1 MGISH
6 RREHNFNIYSMKKDI
21 FNYFTTD
28 NISGKKCTEK
38 WLSKN
43 NLELFNQIIDWCD
56 RNSLKDLEFKRKVF
70 HYVTDSTQIPVC
82 LNCSKEVKYRRLRDG
97 YQPYCSSLCQNSC
110 SIAKDNWLQSW
121 KKGNSNN
128 EHIISRNKTVLEK
141 YSNLEEYNKH
151 IQNSIKET
159 CLEKYGVE
167 YATQTDFYKEKRK
180 KTLKEKYGSETYNN
194 PNKTKETRISNGT
207 QINDDFIKNFLSY
220 KKIATNRTMT
230 MYRNNIQFINPN
242 NLKRGIKSYHLDH
255 KFSLKQGYLLGL
267 PIEVITHP
275 VNLEM
280 IHYKDNLIKQDNCS
294 ITIQIL
300 LDNILKFED
309 DLYFTNNEL
318 MEKYKSVKEVS
329 KQLLK
334 NYTT

>member
-1 MGISH
+1 MNLF
-6 RREHNFNIYSMKKDI
+6 E
-21 FNYFTTD
+21 YFTTD

-70 HYVTDSTQIPVC
+70 HYVTDSTEIPVC
-82 LNCSKEVKYRRLRDG
+82 LNCSREVKYRRLRDG

-128 EHIISRNKTVLEK
+128 EHIVSRNKTVLEK
-141 YSNLEEYNKH
+141 YGNIEEYNKH

-180 KTLKEKYGSETYNN
+180 ETLLEKYGSEKYNN
-194 PNKTKETRISNGT
+194 SDKTRNTRIKNGT
-207 QINDDFIKNFLSY
+207 QINDEIIDGFIDDHHRSHFL
-220 KKIATNRTMT
+220 
-230 MYRNNIQFINPN
+230 
-242 NLKRGIKSYHLDH
+242 KSYLEEVGRA
-255 KFSLKQGYLLGL
+255 KRSSAKLAGYFVWSLTDNFEWAEGFKQRFGL
-267 PIEVITHP
+267 
-275 VNLEM
+275 
-280 IHYKDNLIKQDNCS
+280 IHMD
-294 ITIQIL
+294 
-300 LDNILKFED
+300 
-309 DLYFTNNEL
+309 
-318 MEKYKSVKEVS
+318 
-329 KQLLK
+329 
-334 NYTT
+334 YTTQKRTVKNSGWWYKTFLEEQ

>member
-1 MGISH
+1 
-6 RREHNFNIYSMKKDI
+6 MKKDI
-21 FNYFTTD
+21 FIYFTTD

-43 NLELFNQIIDWCD
+43 NLELFNQIIDCCD

-70 HYVTDSTQIPVC
+70 HYVTDSAEIPVC
-82 LNCSKEVKYRRLRDG
+82 LNCSKEVKYRSLNLG

-141 YSNLEEYNKH
+141 YSNLEEYNRH

-180 KTLKEKYGSETYNN
+180 KTLKDKYGSETYNN

-275 VNLEM
+275 ANLEM

-294 ITIQIL
+294 ITIQSL

-318 MEKYKSVKEVS
+318 MEKYKYIKEVS

>member
-1 MGISH
+1 
-6 RREHNFNIYSMKKDI
+6 MKKDI
-21 FNYFTTD
+21 FIYFTTD

-70 HYVTDSTQIPVC
+70 HYVTDSAEIPVC
-82 LNCSKEVKYRRLRDG
+82 LNCSKEVKYRSLNLG

-141 YSNLEEYNKH
+141 YSNLEEYNRH

-294 ITIQIL
+294 ITIQSL

-318 MEKYKSVKEVS
+318 MEKYKYIKEVS

>member
-1 MGISH
+1 MNLF
-6 RREHNFNIYSMKKDI
+6 E
-21 FNYFTTD
+21 YFTTD

-70 HYVTDSTQIPVC
+70 HYVTDSTEIPVC
-82 LNCSKEVKYRRLRDG
+82 LNCSREVKYRRLRDG

-128 EHIISRNKTVLEK
+128 EHIVSRNKTVLEK
-141 YSNLEEYNKH
+141 YGNIEEYNKH

-180 KTLKEKYGSETYNN
+180 ETLLEKYGSEKYNN
-194 PNKTKETRISNGT
+194 SDKTRNTRIKNGT
-207 QINDDFIKNFLSY
+207 QINDEIIDGFLEY
-220 KKIATNRTMT
+220 KKVVINRTIT
-230 MYRNNIQFINPN
+230 IYRNNQHIINPE
-242 NLKRGIKSYHLDH
+242 NLKRSKKSHHIDHL
-255 KFSLKQGYLLGL
+255 FSIKQGFLINL
-267 PIEVITHP
+267 PVEVISHP
-275 VNLEM
+275 CNLHM
-280 IHYKDNLIKQDNCS
+280 IYYKENLVKQDNCW
-294 ITIQIL
+294 ITLSEL
-300 LDNILKFED
+300 LEKIISYEIELNFTHNHLK
-309 DLYFTNNEL
+309 N
-318 MEKYKSVKEVS
+318 KYSKIKEIS
-329 KQLLK
+329 ECLLK
-334 NYTT
+334 EIK

>member
-1 MGISH
+1 
-6 RREHNFNIYSMKKDI
+6 MKEDL

-70 HYVTDSTQIPVC
+70 HYVADSTEIPVC
-82 LNCSKEVKYRRLRDG
+82 LNCNKEVKYKRLRDG

-110 SIAKDNWLQSW
+110 SIAKDKWLQSW

-128 EHIISRNKTVLEK
+128 EHVINRSKTILIKYGDLETYTKHANSRKVE
-141 YSNLEEYNKH
+141 S
-151 IQNSIKET
+151 

-167 YATQTDFYKEKRK
+167 YITQTEYYKEKRK
-180 KTLKEKYGSETYNN
+180 NILKEKYGSETYNN
-194 PNKTKETRISNGT
+194 PIKTKNTRINNGT
-207 QINDDFIKNFLSY
+207 QIGDDDIHKLKFY
-220 KKIATNRTMT
+220 KKVAINKTIT

-242 NLKRGIKSYHLDH
+242 NLKRGIKSYHIDH

-280 IHYKDNLIKQDNCS
+280 IYYKDNLVKQDTCS
-294 ITIQIL
+294 ISIEEL
-300 LDNILKFED
+300 LNNILKFED

-318 MEKYKSVKEVS
+318 MEKYKYVKEVS

-334 NYTT
+334 KYTA